1 MEFIEFSSGLSLSHF
16 KDKLKCLGIDLA
28 NSVWPALP
36 SNSASIVLS
45 INSSCILVVAVV
57 DELLFVVVVLVVLRT
72 VFVTVCPPVLFVEDD
87 TAEEV
92 CVWVTL
98 PDFALELPFDLSIGG
113 NEAMDEDEED
123 DDGGITLRS
132 MSRHRFVNS
141 SSALPLYF
149 SSSCNKQSLVL
160 FAASSMRIFLWLSGA
175 FWGTSRLSSV
185 MRNLVRL
192 HLSIHGG

>member
-1 MEFIEFSSGLSLSHF
+1 MEFIELSSGLSLSHF

-28 NSVWPALP
+28 NSVWPGLP
-36 SNSASIVLS
+36 SSSASIELS

-72 VFVTVCPPVLFVEDD
+72 VFVTVCPPVLFVVD
-87 TAEEV
+87 EEV

-98 PDFALELPFDLSIGG
+98 LDFALELPFDLSTGG
-113 NEAMDEDEED
+113 SEAMDEDEED

-141 SSALPLYF
+141 SSAFPLYF

-160 FAASSMRIFLWLSGA
+160 FAASSIRIFL
-175 FWGTSRLSSV
+175 
-185 MRNLVRL
+185 
-192 HLSIHGG
+192 